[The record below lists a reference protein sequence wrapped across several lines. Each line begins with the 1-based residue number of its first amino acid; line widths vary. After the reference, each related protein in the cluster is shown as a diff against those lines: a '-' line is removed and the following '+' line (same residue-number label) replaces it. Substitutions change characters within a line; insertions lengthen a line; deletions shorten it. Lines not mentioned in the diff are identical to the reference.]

1 MSDARIA
8 RAVSFLHSQIDTNG
22 VWWGRWETNY
32 LPGTSEVLAGLAA
45 VGADL
50 KDPAVANAIDWVK
63 RHQNADRGFGETTA
77 SYENLALAGT
87 GEPSSYVTGIVA
99 NALIQCGE
107 ASSPAVE
114 AAIRWCLNT
123 QEPGG
128 AWPQGSYQF
137 TVQWPW
143 PFYQLTLTPAIYP
156 LRALTAYRKALAG
169 SGRS

>member
-123 QEPGG
+123 QESGG
-128 AWPQGSYQF
+128 SWPQGSYRF

-156 LRALTAYRKALAG
+156 LRALTAYRKKLAG
-169 SGRS
+169 